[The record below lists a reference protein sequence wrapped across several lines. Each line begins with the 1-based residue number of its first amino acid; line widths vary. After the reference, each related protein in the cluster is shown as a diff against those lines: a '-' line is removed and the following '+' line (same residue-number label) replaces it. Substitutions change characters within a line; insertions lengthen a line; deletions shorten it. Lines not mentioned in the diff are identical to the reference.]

1 MSDNPVPS
9 KWKIVFL
16 KAVGFGVGFGVCVL
30 VLGCAIYWYMHRPKP
45 WNSAALKGTFA
56 GMDFQTQPQQ
66 PDYKVN
72 VEFDIENTTNR
83 DYEFSPYNL
92 TLLCLNEGGSLSK
105 EVGNYQSGEA
115 TIDGPAFIPS
125 HGKGRVTVHLAYL
138 YPPEFTAKDKNDV
151 EKVTPSVGRRLKEIN
166 GLVLFDKSQFYRIDL
181 PAGWMKWK
189 DKLEEHH

>member
-9 KWKIVFL
+9 KWKITFL
-16 KAVGFGVGFGVCVL
+16 KAVGFGAGFALCVV

-45 WNSAALKGTFA
+45 WNSVALKGTFA
-56 GMDFQTQPQQ
+56 GMSFRMQPQEA
-66 PDYKVN
+66 DYKVS

-92 TLLCLNEGGSLSK
+92 TLFCVNEGGSLSK
-105 EVGNYQSGEA
+105 EIGNYQSGEA

-125 HGKGRVTVHLAYL
+125 RGKARVTVHLAFF

-151 EKVTPSVGRRLKEIN
+151 FSPSVYRRLKEIN
-166 GLVLFDKSQFYRIDL
+166 GLVLFDRSQSYRIDL

-189 DKLEEHH
+189 DNLEVHH